1 MKRGISSLIE
11 CFDDL
16 CAGGEHSPIFN
27 DCGAE
32 KYQKLKVKARI
43 KMSRYLKIEIKRMD
57 VSAMAD
63 VERICF
69 VK

>member
-1 MKRGISSLIE
+1 MTYVRGESTLLFLMIVVQ
-11 CFDDL
+11 
-16 CAGGEHSPIFN
+16 
-27 DCGAE
+27 
-32 KYQKLKVKARI
+32 KTQKLKVKARI

-69 VK
+69 VMWCAGI

>member
-1 MKRGISSLIE
+1 MTYVRGESTLLFLMIVVQ
-11 CFDDL
+11 
-16 CAGGEHSPIFN
+16 
-27 DCGAE
+27 
-32 KYQKLKVKARI
+32 KTQKLKVKARI

-69 VK
+69 VM